1 MIADDRLKL
10 ALAEWAS
17 GLSPEHVISVEDA
30 LDRYARSSSASSRR
44 PAAVLKP
51 ARTDE
56 VAAIVKIARRHRIPL
71 YPISTGL
78 NWGYGDAC
86 AVFPGQ
92 VIVDLG
98 RMNRILS
105 IDREL
110 GYAVIEPGVT
120 QAQLAG
126 ALARENAPFWMD
138 CTGASPYS
146 SLIGNIL
153 ERGFGHTP
161 YGNRLLTVSGLEVVL
176 GTGEVVQTGFGHFA
190 EAKAAHVFPYGVG
203 PYIDGL
209 FTQSNFGIVTR
220 AGLWLLPKPEAFRP
234 FLCFFAED
242 EDFLRCLEPLR
253 ELRMQRVLQSV
264 AHVANDLRAISG
276 ERSFPRDLVSA
287 GARLPEGVRLDLRR
301 VYGVGAWTLTGALY
315 GPAAQVRI
323 QERLLKRAVSIGRA
337 RVIVLSER
345 RLRLVERF
353 APAIERSGLFPG
365 LSPKLRGARS
375 LAGLLSGQPT
385 SAFLKGSYW
394 RRREGI
400 PRDLS
405 EASDPAADGCGILW
419 LTAVLPFQRTDVER
433 LLQGLDEV
441 FARHGFDLLATL
453 SMINER
459 ALVAIVTVAFDAAD
473 AAEAER
479 ARDCY
484 RTGLQRALDLGYP
497 PYRVTIDG
505 MDLLSQGHDDAFW
518 TAAEA
523 LKRAL
528 DPDGI
533 IAPGRYQPSAARA
546 VSAPGNGP

>member
-1 MIADDRLKL
+1 MTFSHEQLQL
-10 ALAEWAS
+10 ALGEWAGS
-17 GLSPEHVISVEDA
+17 LSPEHVLTAEDV
-30 LDRYARSSSASSRR
+30 LDRYARTSSASSRR

-51 ARTDE
+51 GSTDD
-56 VAAIVKIARRHRIPL
+56 VAAIVATARRHRIPL

-98 RMNRILS
+98 RMNRIVE

-120 QAQLAG
+120 QAQLAD
-126 ALARENAPFWMD
+126 ALARENVPFWMD
-138 CTGASPYS
+138 CTGASPHS

-153 ERGFGHTP
+153 ERGFGHSP
-161 YGNRLLTVSGLEVVL
+161 YGNRLLTISGLEVVL
-176 GTGEVVQTGFGHFA
+176 GTGDVVETGFGHFPG
-190 EAKAAHVFPYGVG
+190 AKATHVFPYGVG
-203 PYIDGL
+203 PYVDGL

-242 EDFLRCLEPLR
+242 EDFLRCVEPLR

-276 ERSFPRDLVSA
+276 ERSFPRDLVPA
-287 GARLPEGVRLDLRR
+287 GARLPEGVRLGLRQ

-315 GPAAQVRI
+315 GPAAQVRL
-323 QERLLKRAVSIGRA
+323 QARLLKRAVSGARA

-345 RLRLVERF
+345 KLGWLERF
-353 APAIERSGLFPG
+353 APAIERSRLLPG
-365 LSPKLRGARS
+365 LSPKLRAARS

-385 SAFLKGSYW
+385 SAFLRGSYW
-394 RRREGI
+394 RRRDGI
-400 PRDLS
+400 PSDLS
-405 EASDPAADGCGILW
+405 EVSNPAADGCGILW
-419 LTAVLPFQRTDVER
+419 LTAVLPFRASDVK
-433 LLQGLDEV
+433 GLSVALEEV
-441 FARHGFDLLATL
+441 FARYGFDCLATL
-453 SMINER
+453 TMISER
-459 ALVAIVTVAFDAAD
+459 ALVAIVTIAFDPSD
-473 AAEAER
+473 PSEAER
-479 ARDCY
+479 AKECY
-484 RTGLQRALDLGYP
+484 RTGLQRVLALGYP
-497 PYRVTIDG
+497 PYRVGIDA
-505 MDLLSQGHDDAFW
+505 MDLLGQEREDEFW
-518 TAAEA
+518 KATEA

-533 IAPGRYQPSAARA
+533 IAPGRYQPGAFSR
-546 VSAPGNGP
+546 

>member
-1 MIADDRLKL
+1 MIADEQLKL

-17 GLSPEHVISVEDA
+17 CLSQEHVIFTEDV
-30 LDRYARSSSASSRR
+30 LERYARSSSASSRR

-51 ARTDE
+51 GRTEE
-56 VAAIVKIARRHRIPL
+56 VAAIVKIARRHLAPL

-92 VIVDLG
+92 VIVDLS

-105 IDREL
+105 LDREL

-120 QAQLAG
+120 QAQLAD
-126 ALARENAPFWMD
+126 ALTREDVPFWMD
-138 CTGASPYS
+138 CTGASPHS

-161 YGNRLLTVSGLEVVL
+161 YGNRLLTISGLEVVL
-176 GTGEVVQTGFGHFA
+176 GTGDVVHTGFGHFA
-190 EAKAAHVFPYGVG
+190 DAKPTHVFPYGVG

-220 AGLWLLPKPEAFRP
+220 VGLWLLPKPEACRP

-242 EDFLRCLEPLR
+242 EDFLRCVEPLR

-276 ERSFPRDLVSA
+276 ERSFPRDLVPT
-287 GARLPEGVRLDLRR
+287 GARLPEGVRLGLRQ

-315 GPAAQVRI
+315 GPSAQVRL
-323 QERLLKRAVSIGRA
+323 QGRLLRRALSGARA
-337 RVIVLSER
+337 RVVVLSER
-345 RLRLVERF
+345 KLTWAERF
-353 APAIERSGLFPG
+353 APAIERSGLIPG
-365 LSPKLRGARS
+365 LSPKLRAARS
-375 LAGLLSGQPT
+375 LAGLLSGQP
-385 SAFLKGSYW
+385 SAAFLRGSYW

-400 PRDLS
+400 PNDLS
-405 EASDPAADGCGILW
+405 DASDPAADGCGILW
-419 LTAVLPFQRTDVER
+419 LTAVLPFRASDVK
-433 LLQGLDEV
+433 GLSVALEEV
-441 FARHGFDLLATL
+441 FATHGFDFLATL
-453 SMINER
+453 SMISER
-459 ALVAIVTVAFDAAD
+459 ALVAIVTIAFDPSD
-473 AAEAER
+473 PSEAER
-479 ARDCY
+479 ARECY
-484 RTGLQRALDLGYP
+484 RAGLRRALELGYP
-497 PYRVTIDG
+497 PYRVGIDA
-505 MDLLSQGHDDAFW
+505 MDLLGQDGEDEFW
-518 TAAEA
+518 KATEA

-533 IAPGRYQPSAARA
+533 IAPGRYQPGAFGS
-546 VSAPGNGP
+546 

>member
-1 MIADDRLKL
+1 MVSSEPLKL
-10 ALAEWAS
+10 ALGEWA
-17 GLSPEHVISVEDA
+17 GCLSPEHVLTADEV
-30 LDRYARSSSASSRR
+30 LDRYARTSSATPRR
-44 PAAVLKP
+44 PAAVLRPGK
-51 ARTDE
+51 TDE
-56 VAAIVKIARRHRIPL
+56 VAAIVKIARQYRIPL

-105 IDREL
+105 LDREL

-126 ALARENAPFWMD
+126 ELARENVPFWMD
-138 CTGASPYS
+138 CTGASPRS

-161 YGNRLLTVSGLEVVL
+161 YGNRLLTISGLEVVL

-190 EAKAAHVFPYGVG
+190 DAKPTHVFPYGVG

-242 EDFLRCLEPLR
+242 EDLLRALEPLR

-276 ERSFPRDLVSA
+276 ERSFPRDLVPS
-287 GARLPEGVRLDLRR
+287 GARLPEGVRRGLRS
-301 VYGVGAWTLTGALY
+301 VYGIGAWTLTGALY
-315 GPAAQVRI
+315 GPAAQVRV
-323 QERLLKRAVSIGRA
+323 QERLLRRAVAGARA
-337 RVIVLSER
+337 RVVVLSER
-345 RLRLVERF
+345 KLGLLERF
-353 APAIERSGLFPG
+353 APAIERSRLFPG
-365 LSPKLRGARS
+365 LSPKLRAARS
-375 LAGLLSGQPT
+375 LAGLLSGQP
-385 SAFLKGSYW
+385 SAAFLKGSYW
-394 RRREGI
+394 RRRAGI
-400 PRDLS
+400 PDDLS
-405 EASDPAADGCGILW
+405 DASDPAADGCGILW
-419 LTAVLPFQRTDVER
+419 LTAVTPFRASDVKALNAVLE
-433 LLQGLDEV
+433 EV
-441 FARHGFDLLATL
+441 FAHHGFDCLATL
-453 SMINER
+453 SMVSER
-459 ALVAIVTVAFDAAD
+459 ALVAVVTIAFDASD
-473 AAEAER
+473 PAEAER
-479 ARDCY
+479 AEACY
-484 RTGLQRALDLGYP
+484 RAALQRALGLGYP
-497 PYRVTIDG
+497 PYRVGIEA
-505 MDLLSQGHDDAFW
+505 MDLLGQGRRDSFW
-518 TAAEA
+518 GAAEA

-533 IAPGRYQPSAARA
+533 IAPGRYQPGAF
-546 VSAPGNGP
+546 GDQ

>member
-1 MIADDRLKL
+1 MIPDEQLNL
-10 ALAEWAS
+10 ALGEWTS
-17 GLSPEHVISVEDA
+17 CLSQEHVISAEGL

-126 ALARENAPFWMD
+126 ALAQESVPFWMD
-138 CTGASPYS
+138 CTGASPHS

-161 YGNRLLTVSGLEVVL
+161 YGNRLLTISGLEVVL
-176 GTGEVVQTGFGHFA
+176 GTGDIVHTGFGHFA
-190 EAKAAHVFPYGVG
+190 EAKPTYVFPYGVG

-242 EDFLRCLEPLR
+242 EDFLRCVEPLR

-276 ERSFPRDLVSA
+276 ERSFPRDLVPA
-287 GARLPEGVRLDLRR
+287 GARLPEGVRLGLRR

-315 GPAAQVRI
+315 GPAAQVRL
-323 QERLLKRAVSIGRA
+323 QERLLRRAVSASRA
-337 RVIVLSER
+337 RVVVLSER
-345 RLRLVERF
+345 KLGLLERF
-353 APAIERSGLFPG
+353 APAIERSRLLRR
-365 LSPKLRGARS
+365 LSPKIRAARS
-375 LAGLLSGQPT
+375 LAGLLSGRPT
-385 SAFLKGSYW
+385 SAFLRGSYW

-400 PRDLS
+400 PSDLS
-405 EASDPAADGCGILW
+405 DASDPAADGCGILW
-419 LTAVLPFQRTDVER
+419 LTAVLPFRASDVRGMSVALE
-433 LLQGLDEV
+433 EV
-441 FARHGFDLLATL
+441 FARYGFDCLATL
-453 SMINER
+453 SMISER
-459 ALVAIVTVAFDAAD
+459 ALVAIVTIAFDPSEPS
-473 AAEAER
+473 EAER
-479 ARDCY
+479 AKECY
-484 RTGLQRALDLGYP
+484 RAGLQRALELGYP
-497 PYRVTIDG
+497 PYRVGIDG
-505 MDLLSQGHDDAFW
+505 MDLLGPAEEDAFW
-518 TAAEA
+518 NATEA

-533 IAPGRYQPSAARA
+533 IAPGRYQPGVFR
-546 VSAPGNGP
+546 GER

>member
-1 MIADDRLKL
+1 MDSSEQLKL
-10 ALAEWAS
+10 ALGEWA
-17 GLSPEHVISVEDA
+17 GVLSSEHVLTADEV
-30 LDRYARSSSASSRR
+30 LDRYARTSSTTSRR
-44 PAAVLKP
+44 PAAVLRP
-51 ARTDE
+51 GGTDE
-56 VAAIVKIARRHRIPL
+56 VAAIVKIARRYRVPL

-92 VIVDLG
+92 VVVDLG
-98 RMNRILS
+98 RMNRIVS
-105 IDREL
+105 IDGEL

-120 QAQLAG
+120 QAQLAE

-138 CTGASPYS
+138 CTGASPRS

-161 YGNRLLTVSGLEVVL
+161 YGNRLLTISGLEVVL
-176 GTGEVVQTGFGHFA
+176 GTGEVVQTGFGHYPD
-190 EAKAAHVFPYGVG
+190 AKPTYVFPYGVG

-209 FTQSNFGIVTR
+209 FTQSNYGIVTR

-242 EDFLRCLEPLR
+242 EDFLRAIEPLR

-276 ERSFPRDLVSA
+276 ERSFPRDLVPS
-287 GARLPEGVRLDLRR
+287 GARLPEGVRLGLRR

-315 GPAAQVRI
+315 GPTAQVRA
-323 QERLLKRAVSIGRA
+323 QERLLKRAMAGA
-337 RVIVLSER
+337 RVVVLTER
-345 RLRLVERF
+345 KLGVLERF
-353 APAIERSGLFPG
+353 APAIERSRLFPG
-365 LSPKLRGARS
+365 LSPKLRAARS

-400 PRDLS
+400 PHDLS
-405 EASDPAADGCGILW
+405 DASDPAADGCGIFW
-419 LTAVLPFQRTDVER
+419 LTAVVPFRASDVKALNVALE
-433 LLQGLDEV
+433 EV
-441 FARHGFDLLATL
+441 FARYGFDCLATL

-459 ALVAIVTVAFDAAD
+459 ALVAIVTIAFDAPD
-473 AAEAER
+473 AAEAGR
-479 ARDCY
+479 ARECY
-484 RTGLQRALDLGYP
+484 RAGLQRALDLGYP
-497 PYRVTIDG
+497 PYRVGIEG
-505 MDLLSQGHDDAFW
+505 MDLLSSQSRNDAFW
-518 TAAEA
+518 SAAEA
-523 LKRAL
+523 VKRAL

-533 IAPGRYQPSAARA
+533 IAPGRYQPGAFRER
-546 VSAPGNGP
+546 G

>member
-1 MIADDRLKL
+1 MIADGHLEL
-10 ALAEWAS
+10 ALGEWA
-17 GLSPEHVISVEDA
+17 GCLSPEHVLTAEAV
-30 LDRYARSSSASSRR
+30 LDRYARTSSASSRR
-44 PAAVLKP
+44 PAAVLRP
-51 ARTDE
+51 GGTDE
-56 VAAIVKIARRHRIPL
+56 VAAVVTIARRHRIPL

-120 QAQLAG
+120 QAQLAA

-138 CTGASPYS
+138 CTGASPHS

-153 ERGFGHTP
+153 ERGFGHSP
-161 YGNRLLTVSGLEVVL
+161 YGNRLLTISGLEVVL
-176 GTGEVVQTGFGHFA
+176 GTGDVVATGFGHFPG
-190 EAKAAHVFPYGVG
+190 AKATHVFPYGVG

-209 FTQSNFGIVTR
+209 FTQSNYGIVTR

-242 EDFLRCLEPLR
+242 EDFLRALEPLR

-276 ERSFPRDLVSA
+276 ERSFPRDLVPV
-287 GARLPEGVRLDLRR
+287 GARLPEGVRRGLRQ

-315 GPAAQVRI
+315 GPAAQVRP
-323 QERLLKRAVSIGRA
+323 QERLLRRALSGGRA

-345 RLRLVERF
+345 KLSWAERL
-353 APAIERSGLFPG
+353 APVIERSRLIPG
-365 LSPKLRGARS
+365 LSPKLRAARS

-385 SAFLKGSYW
+385 SAFLRGSYW

-400 PRDLS
+400 PKDLS
-405 EASDPAADGCGILW
+405 EANDPAAEGCGILW
-419 LTAVLPFQRTDVER
+419 LTAVLPFRASDVREI
-433 LLQGLDEV
+433 LAALDEV
-441 FARHGFDLLATL
+441 FARFGFDCLATL
-453 SMINER
+453 SMISER
-459 ALVAIVTVAFDAAD
+459 ALAAIVTIAFDPAD
-473 AAEAER
+473 PAEAARARECYRAGLER
-479 ARDCY
+479 A
-484 RTGLQRALDLGYP
+484 LELGYP
-497 PYRVTIDG
+497 PYRVGIDG
-505 MDLLSQGHDDAFW
+505 MDLLLGRGADDAFW
-518 TAAEA
+518 KATEA
-523 LKRAL
+523 LKQAL

-533 IAPGRYQPSAARA
+533 IAPGRYQPGAFRR
-546 VSAPGNGP
+546 